1 MSKREVVKKRL
12 DVSEIIR
19 INRERNEER
28 NKPYE
33 PVTGLGSDT
42 IPRTE
47 IHLSDSPIG
56 DTIYVPNE
64 MLQYS
69 AIANAIN
76 VGSIK
81 DSLNEGGL
89 YATEENMVEW
99 WRAFVKLRV
108 QYDFEFWAASFVVIQ
123 DKETA
128 RDIPFVLNHGQR
140 KLLKKLESMR
150 RQGKPIRIILLKA
163 RQWGGSTLIQIYIAW
178 LQLVHKTQWSS
189 VICAHTENTARNV
202 RGMYSKLLENY
213 PLWLCDATDRSEIK
227 LSNYESSQ
235 KTKIIK
241 NRGCR
246 ISIGSAVKPE
256 GLRGLDVACAHLSEV
271 GLYPSTMQT
280 KPEDLVQS
288 ICSGIAYK
296 PNTLIVYESTAKGVG
311 NFYHKEWCRSNASD
325 PKERSLFAPLF
336 VAWHEILLYQMEV
349 DNLIDFAKSLSDD
362 EYKLFEDGATLE
374 GIAWWRDKRLE
385 YSDIWRF
392 RSEFPSTPDEAFQS
406 TGHPFYNP
414 DDVKR
419 LESTCCE
426 PKHIGELV
434 GNSDFGS
441 QDALEGL
448 HFSVNPRGNFKVW
461 AEPDYE
467 ERVTDRYVVVVDIG
481 GQSERA
487 DRSVIC
493 VFDRYHMKDVGGVPE
508 VVAEWAGH
516 IAHYKLAWLAVK
528 IATWYHEALLVIES
542 NTLESHQ
549 TEGVHSEFIMT
560 EISDYYDNLYCRTP
574 AEQVRQGLPPKW
586 GFHTNKQTKTMVCD
600 HQKKALENSLYLER
614 CIEAVN
620 EHRTLE
626 IKANGEIG
634 ATDGAHDDRHIVR
647 AIGVWVCYEYLSAPE
662 SLDRIQ
668 EDQVWSK
675 DITSMASF

>member
-1 MSKREVVKKRL
+1 MPKREEKKRL
-12 DVSEIIR
+12 DVSEMIR

-28 NKPYE
+28 NKPYD
-33 PVTGLGSDT
+33 PVTGLGSDI

-56 DTIYVPNE
+56 ETIYIPDE
-64 MLQYS
+64 MLEYS
-69 AIANAIN
+69 AIANAVA
-76 VGSIK
+76 VGSIR

-89 YATEENMVEW
+89 YATEENLFEW
-99 WRAFVKLRV
+99 WKAFVNLRV
-108 QYDFEFWAASFVVIQ
+108 QFDFEYWAISTIFIQ

-128 RDIPFVLNHGQR
+128 KDIPFKLNRGQR

-150 RQGKPIRIILLKA
+150 RANKPIRIILLKA

-178 LQLVHKTQWSS
+178 LQLVHRIQWSS
-189 VICAHTENTARNV
+189 VICAHTENTARVV
-202 RGMYSKLLENY
+202 RGMYTKLLEKY
-213 PLWLCDATDRSEIK
+213 PLWLCDANDRNEIK

-296 PNTLIVYESTAKGVG
+296 PYTLIVYESTAKGVG
-311 NFYHKEWCRSNASD
+311 NFFHREWCRSNASD
-325 PKERSLFAPLF
+325 PKERSVFAPLF
-336 VAWHEILLYQMEV
+336 VAWHEINLYEMEV
-349 DNLIDFAKSLSDD
+349 DNLVDFAKSLSDE

-406 TGHPFYNP
+406 TGHPYYNP
-414 DDVKR
+414 DDVKK
-419 LESTCCE
+419 LEATCTE
-426 PKHIGELV
+426 PEFIGELT

-441 QDALEGL
+441 HEALEGL
-448 HFSVNPRGNFKVW
+448 RLSINPRGNFKVW
-461 AEPDYE
+461 FKPDTE

-481 GQSERA
+481 GQSDRA

-493 VFDRYHMKDVGGVPE
+493 VFDRYHMSKIGGVPE
-508 VVAEWAGH
+508 VVAEWCGH

-528 IATWYHEALLVIES
+528 IATWYHDALLIIES

-560 EISDYYDNLYCRTP
+560 EISDYYENLYCRTP

-586 GFHTNKQTKTMVCD
+586 GFHTNRQTKTMVCD
-600 HQKKALENSLYLER
+600 HQKKVLENSMYIER

-634 ATDGAHDDRHIVR
+634 ATDGAHDDRHITR
-647 AIGVWVCYEYLSAPE
+647 AIGVWACYEYLSAPV
-662 SLDRIQ
+662 SYDSIQ

-675 DITSMASF
+675 EITSMASF